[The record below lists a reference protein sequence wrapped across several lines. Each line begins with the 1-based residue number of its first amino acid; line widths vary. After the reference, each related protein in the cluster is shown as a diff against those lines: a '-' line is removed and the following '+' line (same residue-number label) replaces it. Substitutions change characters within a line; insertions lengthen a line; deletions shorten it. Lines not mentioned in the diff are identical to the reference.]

1 MSRSSGFRWS
11 QLDHGRFFLGMEELT
26 YFGVGDAGLESLVL
40 GIMPADVHDPRNIGT
55 TEE

>member
-1 MSRSSGFRWS
+1 
-11 QLDHGRFFLGMEELT
+11 MEELT